1 MVATM
6 KKAVS
11 EDIISTEING
21 NVYEGKRII
30 TGTIVKYQTIYYLD
44 VKDFDSTMY
53 KKDRQHLMDGKA
65 DIILS
70 QLVKRYHNL

>member
-21 NVYEGKRII
+21 NVYVGKRII

-44 VKDFDSTMY
+44 VKDSDSTMY
-53 KKDRQHLMDGKA
+53 KKTDN
-65 DIILS
+65 I
-70 QLVKRYHNL
+70 